1 MLKHIAHVGVTVSN
15 LERSIDF
22 YQNVLGLS
30 YKGQMVMEGEAT
42 DTLFG
47 TKGCKVKVAYLEGSK
62 LLHTPPVELLEFI
75 TPPVKNITN
84 RLDQIS
90 ISELCFYVDYIDLVY
105 EKLKEKG
112 VEFLST
118 PQYFDLTTQGF
129 GKSKA
134 VYFKDPDGI
143 LLELIEEIE

>member
-1 MLKHIAHVGVTVSN
+1 MLKQIAHIGITVTH
-15 LERSIDF
+15 LEKSLDF
-22 YQNVLGLS
+22 YQNVLGLA

-42 DTLFG
+42 DALFG
-47 TKGCKVKVAYLEGSK
+47 MKGCQVKVAYLEGGK
-62 LLHTPPVELLEFI
+62 FLHTPPVELLEFV
-75 TPPVKNITN
+75 TPHTKKEQS
-84 RLDQIS
+84 RLNQIS
-90 ISELCFYVDYIDLVY
+90 ISELCFEVDYIDLMY

-118 PQYFDLTTQGF
+118 PQYFDLTSQGF

-143 LLELIEEIE
+143 ILEMIEEIK

>member
-47 TKGCKVKVAYLEGSK
+47 TKGCKVKVAYLEEVSFCI
-62 LLHTPPVELLEFI
+62 H
-75 TPPVKNITN
+75 
-84 RLDQIS
+84 RL
-90 ISELCFYVDYIDLVY
+90 
-105 EKLKEKG
+105 
-112 VEFLST
+112 
-118 PQYFDLTTQGF
+118 
-129 GKSKA
+129 
-134 VYFKDPDGI
+134 
-143 LLELIEEIE
+143 

>member
-1 MLKHIAHVGVTVSN
+1 MLKHIAHVGLTVSN
-15 LERSIDF
+15 LERSLAF
-22 YQNVLGLS
+22 YENLLGLT

-47 TKGCKVKVAYLEGSK
+47 MKDCKVKVAYLNGSE
-62 LLHTPPVELLEFI
+62 LLHTPPVELLEFVSAP
-75 TPPVKNITN
+75 TYPLKN
-84 RLDQIS
+84 RLDQIC
-90 ISELCFYVDYIDLVY
+90 IAELCFYVDYIDLVY
-105 EKLKEKG
+105 EKLKAQG

-118 PQYFDLTTQGF
+118 PQYFDLTAQGF

-143 LLELIEEIE
+143 ILELIEELD

>member
-47 TKGCKVKVAYLEGSK
+47 TKG
-62 LLHTPPVELLEFI
+62 
-75 TPPVKNITN
+75 
-84 RLDQIS
+84 
-90 ISELCFYVDYIDLVY
+90 
-105 EKLKEKG
+105 
-112 VEFLST
+112 
-118 PQYFDLTTQGF
+118 
-129 GKSKA
+129 
-134 VYFKDPDGI
+134 
-143 LLELIEEIE
+143 

>member
-1 MLKHIAHVGVTVSN
+1 MLKHIAHVGLTVSN

-47 TKGCKVKVAYLEGSK
+47 IKGCKVKVAYLNGSE

-75 TPPVKNITN
+75 TPSVKTIRN

-90 ISELCFYVDYIDLVY
+90 MSELCFYVDYINLVY

-118 PQYFDLTTQGF
+118 PQYFDLTAQGF

-143 LLELIEEIE
+143 ILELIEEIE